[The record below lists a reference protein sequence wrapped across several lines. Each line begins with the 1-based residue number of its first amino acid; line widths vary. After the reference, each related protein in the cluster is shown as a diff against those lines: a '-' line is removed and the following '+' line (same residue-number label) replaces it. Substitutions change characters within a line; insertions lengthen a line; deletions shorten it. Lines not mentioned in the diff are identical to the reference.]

1 MDNELGLSDR
11 EKELRKWNAPYVYRE
26 FPKMLFRGTLTA
38 GRIDVEQRIVGSEAE
53 ERAATDTGWLPTS
66 TRAYE
71 AESARQEALGTAA
84 AERAGGDR
92 RLSAK
97 ARAEAQALD
106 ETTVRHLPEIPE
118 RPRKRR
124 GRKPRVKPV
133 LQVSGE

>member
-53 ERAATDTGWLPTS
+53 ELAATGTGWLPTAPQ
-66 TRAYE
+66 AYE
-71 AESARQEALGTAA
+71 AEQTRQEALGTAA

-97 ARAEAQALD
+97 ARLEAARLD
-106 ETTVRHLPEIPE
+106 EATVRHLPEIPE
-118 RPRKRR
+118 QPR
-124 GRKPRVKPV
+124 
-133 LQVSGE
+133 